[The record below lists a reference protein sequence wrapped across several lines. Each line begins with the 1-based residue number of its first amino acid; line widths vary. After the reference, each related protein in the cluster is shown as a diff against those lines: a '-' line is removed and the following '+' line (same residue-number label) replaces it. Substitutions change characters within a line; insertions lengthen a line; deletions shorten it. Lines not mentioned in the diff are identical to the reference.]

1 MGKGKR
7 AEIGQETINQNGY
20 TCVKTSTG
28 WRFKHHLIA
37 ERLLGR
43 PLTEGERV
51 IFADSDR
58 TNLSDDNI
66 KVVAKQMRVNQ
77 SYDKRYDSLRERM
90 ALFVEEAP
98 DAARAFQDLTEL
110 VASLR
115 IVFDVT

>member
-1 MGKGKR
+1 
-7 AEIGQETINQNGY
+7 
-20 TCVKTSTG
+20 
-28 WRFKHHLIA
+28 
-37 ERLLGR
+37 
-43 PLTEGERV
+43 
-51 IFADSDR
+51 
-58 TNLSDDNI
+58 
-66 KVVAKQMRVNQ
+66 MRVNQ